1 MRVLACW
8 YNGANLAATRTFTN
22 GNLQTAGGRWTCD
35 VRETPADDGRD
46 LALTFQLIGGAEKSA
61 GVAVTFDFAGW
72 STNNYVLIPASIYNG
87 NRNRLEHRGYCT
99 GFNQKDFYNKD
110 IPQITTDLPQLSPE
124 LGRPSKI
131 EVSACNASTPAICLF
146 NPEKKR
152 GFIVLSEQGIPKKG
166 DTNGTILDNA
176 FAVEE
181 NADRSRATLVVSAP
195 GVRERKPTFTGL
207 QASPDRGIAW
217 KAGDALTVRLRV
229 YSFDTPD
236 IPGLLEKFM
245 TVRKDVTGTN
255 HPRNLIPFS
264 EVIRLMTQRTDARWH
279 GGTGHQY
286 YCAENDAD
294 LCLGWIGGLMNTF
307 PMLALGDELHR
318 ERVAKTFDFVIPAA
332 QGKSGFFLATV
343 HADGRA
349 SGRDWFPNQPIVL
362 TRQNA
367 DVLFWMM
374 KQFMLLKA
382 QGHAAVIK
390 PEWEQSVKR
399 LAQAFAN
406 TWKQRGQ
413 WGNYVNHET
422 GAIAIYNST
431 SGATAIGG
439 LALAA
444 SYFNEPE
451 FLAVAQQAADYYYQ
465 HDFVQK
471 GFTYGACSDIMQ
483 NADSETAAG
492 FMTALMALYESTGDA
507 KWLEKSRN
515 LANLL
520 ATWTVSY
527 DYQLPNNTELG
538 GLDAKLAGAVWAS
551 TQNKH
556 GAPGICCSS
565 GDSLFKIYRAT
576 GDHRYA
582 ELMRDIVHAHA
593 EGIRPGGEI
602 TERLTYCD
610 ADSRGNRTAWGG
622 STGCNELNG
631 LLMAMEIPGIY
642 VQTDRDKMYVFDHV
656 EAEVARRDRTG
667 VTLKIKNPTA
677 YFARVALFAETGKQ
691 TNQPLGVTAF
701 LQWPHVD
708 LKPGSEG
715 LFRITP
721 DGASVREQSQ

>member
-1 MRVLACW
+1 
-8 YNGANLAATRTFTN
+8 
-22 GNLQTAGGRWTCD
+22 
-35 VRETPADDGRD
+35 
-46 LALTFQLIGGAEKSA
+46 
-61 GVAVTFDFAGW
+61 
-72 STNNYVLIPASIYNG
+72 
-87 NRNRLEHRGYCT
+87 
-99 GFNQKDFYNKD
+99 
-110 IPQITTDLPQLSPE
+110 
-124 LGRPSKI
+124 
-131 EVSACNASTPAICLF
+131 
-146 NPEKKR
+146 
-152 GFIVLSEQGIPKKG
+152 
-166 DTNGTILDNA
+166 
-176 FAVEE
+176 
-181 NADRSRATLVVSAP
+181 
-195 GVRERKPTFTGL
+195 
-207 QASPDRGIAW
+207 
-217 KAGDALTVRLRV
+217 
-229 YSFDTPD
+229 
-236 IPGLLEKFM
+236 
-245 TVRKDVTGTN
+245 
-255 HPRNLIPFS
+255 
-264 EVIRLMTQRTDARWH
+264 
-279 GGTGHQY
+279 
-286 YCAENDAD
+286 
-294 LCLGWIGGLMNTF
+294 
-307 PMLALGDELHR
+307 
-318 ERVAKTFDFVIPAA
+318 
-332 QGKSGFFLATV
+332 
-343 HADGRA
+343 
-349 SGRDWFPNQPIVL
+349 
-362 TRQNA
+362 
-367 DVLFWMM
+367 
-374 KQFMLLKA
+374 
-382 QGHAAVIK
+382 
-390 PEWEQSVKR
+390 
-399 LAQAFAN
+399 
-406 TWKQRGQ
+406 
-413 WGNYVNHET
+413 
-422 GAIAIYNST
+422 
-431 SGATAIGG
+431 
-439 LALAA
+439 
-444 SYFNEPE
+444 
-451 FLAVAQQAADYYYQ
+451 
-465 HDFVQK
+465 
-471 GFTYGACSDIMQ
+471 MQ